1 MTNVGAIKRATFMI
15 GGLHGPRDALRLER
29 YLASHQGIRRAV
41 VRWDFR
47 AAKTEFDEHI
57 VSAQAVTRLIA
68 KSNAGRHAEE
78 LVARLLLK
86 VPSVRIEEKAGLPAY
101 VLSKLPGVESV
112 TPQMAFQA
120 VEVGYAL
127 EGELTTDDLIRAL
140 AVEGIIA
147 NLM

>member
-1 MTNVGAIKRATFMI
+1 MINVGAMKRATFMI
-15 GGLHGPRDALRLER
+15 SGLHGPRDALRLER

-47 AAKTEFDEHI
+47 EAKTEFDEHI

-86 VPSVRIEEKAGLPAY
+86 VPSVRIEEKARLPAY

-120 VEVGYAL
+120 VEVVTSSAFI
-127 EGELTTDDLIRAL
+127 TRR
-140 AVEGIIA
+140 
-147 NLM
+147 